1 MAGSGFEAKDI
12 VTFSFAAVGA
22 VLGVMNTVQALNQQ
36 RVKLR
41 VIPKWALFV
50 SGTGFSQEMGCIEV
64 INLSAFP
71 VTVSEIGFTLSGT
84 VRKGQRAAI
93 TAPFTSD
100 NQPFARRLES
110 RKAISGYFELKTLPM
125 GIRKAYVVTDCG
137 EIAYGVSGA
146 MKNLRQKAGDW
157 RH

>member
-1 MAGSGFEAKDI
+1 MAGFNLKDV

-22 VLGVMNTVQALNQQ
+22 VLGTINTVQGLNQQ

-41 VIPKWALFV
+41 LTPKRALFV
-50 SGTGFSQEMGCIEV
+50 SQAGFSKEMGCIEV

-71 VTVSEIGFTLSGT
+71 VTLSEIGFTVSGS
-84 VRKGQRAAI
+84 VRKGKRAVI

-110 RKAISGYFELKTLPM
+110 REAISGYFDLKSLPM
-125 GIRKAYVVTDCG
+125 GIRKAYVTTDCG
-137 EIAYGVSGA
+137 EVVYGVSGA
-146 MKNLRQKAGDW
+146 MQNLRRKAGDW